1 MNPLKTGSPIRTR
14 RRSGGFTL
22 LEVMLAFV
30 IFALSFA
37 TVLEIMAGSMRSVA
51 RASDDTEVAL
61 LAQSL
66 MDLVGNEIPV
76 EEGEYS
82 DTGMDRYKWQ
92 MLISLYDDG
101 GGAGVAGEFNTI
113 GVSDLARESGTSGES
128 GTADETGAA
137 GMSTQEL
144 ADLSGI
150 ELYRVDLYLDW
161 ETGRRQRELHFSTI
175 RSVLANRP

>member
-1 MNPLKTGSPIRTR
+1 MKSLKAGARIKNRY
-14 RRSGGFTL
+14 RSRGFTL

-37 TVLEIMAGSMRSVA
+37 TVLEIMAGSMRSVS

-66 MDLVGNEIPV
+66 MDLVGTEISI

-82 DTGMDRYKWQ
+82 GTSMDRYQWK
-92 MLISLYDDG
+92 MDLSLYDAGGEPDDG
-101 GGAGVAGEFNTI
+101 GMT
-113 GVSDLARESGTSGES
+113 
-128 GTADETGAA
+128 
-137 GMSTQEL
+137 TQEL

-150 ELYRVDLYLDW
+150 ELYRVDLYIDW
-161 ETGRRQRELHFSTI
+161 ETGRRQRESHFSTI
-175 RSVLANRP
+175 QSVLANR